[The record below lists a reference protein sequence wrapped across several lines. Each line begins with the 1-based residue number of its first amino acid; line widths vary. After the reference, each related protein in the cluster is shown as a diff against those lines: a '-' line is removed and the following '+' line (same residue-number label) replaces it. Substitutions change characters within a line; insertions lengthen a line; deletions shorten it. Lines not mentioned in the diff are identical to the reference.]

1 MKFKEEKIAEQT
13 TENSEEV
20 LKGSYPCGK
29 QCAYCQLLSKSQG
42 QIFQSNSNK
51 KIFKIRQCITCK
63 SRNIIYLVTCIKCKL
78 QGVGHSTHFGK
89 RISNYFSHI
98 KKGTHDCEISTH
110 FIEHHGDTWISDY
123 GRNSDFEI
131 KAIAQ
136 LENPPRRKKELEE
149 RLRDFEGY
157 WQLELNTIQPH
168 GLNFRNEL
176 KEAFFRSRK

>member
-1 MKFKEEKIAEQT
+1 MKFKEEKNAEQT

-51 KIFKIRQCITCK
+51 KIFKIRQRLTWK

-78 QGVGHSTHFGK
+78 QSVGHSTHFGK

-98 KKGTHDCEISTH
+98 KKERMTVRYLLISSN
-110 FIEHHGDTWISDY
+110 IMGIHGYQITAGIQTLKLKQLLSWRIHLGEKRA
-123 GRNSDFEI
+123 GRETKRF
-131 KAIAQ
+131 
-136 LENPPRRKKELEE
+136 
-149 RLRDFEGY
+149 
-157 WQLELNTIQPH
+157 
-168 GLNFRNEL
+168 
-176 KEAFFRSRK
+176 